1 MSQPSPASSRPQFRL
16 IQLLAAMLI
25 VAVLAGVV
33 GAVWTVNMKASNA
46 FPFILAV
53 NILPV
58 GLLIVVSM
66 VRSAV
71 IWLRRFGRSRW

>member
-1 MSQPSPASSRPQFRL
+1 MPEPLDSPRPQFRL

-33 GAVWTVNMKASNA
+33 GAVWTVNMKASQA

-53 NILPV
+53 NVLPV
-58 GLLIVVSM
+58 GMVIIVSVL
-66 VRSAV
+66 RSV
-71 IWLRRFGRSRW
+71 WGWLQRFGRSQ